1 MRTLIIL
8 VLAALGCAGGD
19 TKPDSGVGAT
29 DPASTTGACAY
40 PDGVV
45 DPMTLAG
52 VIPPFSWPSARSMVD
67 GSRTSLDLL
76 ATHCANAPD
85 IEWSPFDVL
94 LFVSIPAW

>member
-1 MRTLIIL
+1 MRTLL
-8 VLAALGCAGGD
+8 VLFFAGLGCAGD
-19 TKPDSGVGAT
+19 DPKPDSGVGAT
-29 DPASTTGACAY
+29 DPAGTAPCTY

-45 DPMTLAG
+45 DPMALDG

-76 ATHCANAPD
+76 AAHCANAPD